1 MDLQNKTIVFSGHF
15 ETMTQDQLAK
25 LASFVGVVPRDT
37 ISGLTDYVVV
47 GTMYGDLFS
56 PPMTEKL
63 QLANK
68 MGIPLITEVD
78 FLNYVVDTWQRRLA
92 AMTVK
97 DQIHTLHLGQ
107 RI

>member
-1 MDLQNKTIVFSGHF
+1 
-15 ETMTQDQLAK
+15 
-25 LASFVGVVPRDT
+25 
-37 ISGLTDYVVV
+37 
-47 GTMYGDLFS
+47 
-56 PPMTEKL
+56 
-63 QLANK
+63 

-107 RI
+107 QI